1 LQWGLK
7 HAVRQPCDGTTNV
20 NRGELQIKVKGLSQ
34 AIETSGLQM
43 ADKPGFVDDS
53 CLSRAFI
60 YLRCR
65 LLDTSSS

>member
-1 LQWGLK
+1 M
-7 HAVRQPCDGTTNV
+7 VRQPCERTTSV
-20 NRGELQIKVKGLSQ
+20 NRCELLHKVKGLS
-34 AIETSGLQM
+34 AAFETSCLQM